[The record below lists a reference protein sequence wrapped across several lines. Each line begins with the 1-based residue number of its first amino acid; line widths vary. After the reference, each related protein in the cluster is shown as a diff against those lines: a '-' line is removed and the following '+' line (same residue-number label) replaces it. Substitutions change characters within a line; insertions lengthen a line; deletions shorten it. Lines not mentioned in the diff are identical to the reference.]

1 MEGGFTGRFIV
12 CFIFAFCKSVFLK
25 RYTLKYNRR
34 VFFNLIFSF
43 SLLFWRMTLLKCM
56 GSNLSSKVDCISYLN
71 FLSKAVA

>member
-1 MEGGFTGRFIV
+1 MVLLGGLLFV
-12 CFIFAFCKSVFLK
+12 LFLHFVNQYFL
-25 RYTLKYNRR
+25 RDIHLNTIGG